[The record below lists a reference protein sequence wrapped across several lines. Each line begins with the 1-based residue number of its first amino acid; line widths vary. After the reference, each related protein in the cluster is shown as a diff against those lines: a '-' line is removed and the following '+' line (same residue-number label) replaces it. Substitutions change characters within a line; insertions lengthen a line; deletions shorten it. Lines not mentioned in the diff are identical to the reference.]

1 MKKGVFSAFIVVL
14 CCFGSVSF
22 AKTELSPAQLD
33 SLVQTLLENAS
44 HYQERLDQL
53 ADVIQDCA
61 NHAKSREQQDFC
73 KIRLEKSYPALK
85 EQAPA
90 QRAKINLNPED
101 IQLKKL
107 ETKKLEKRFW
117 FSKSDGGSAC
127 GEY

>member
-1 MKKGVFSAFIVVL
+1 MLILFSLVSVAF
-14 CCFGSVSF
+14 
-22 AKTELSPAQLD
+22 ARNELSADQLD
-33 SLVQTLLENAS
+33 SLVQTSLEKDS
-44 HYQERLDQL
+44 HYEERLDRL

-61 NHAKSREQQDFC
+61 DHAKSREQQDFC
-73 KIRLEKSYPALK
+73 KIRLEKSYPKLK

>member
-1 MKKGVFSAFIVVL
+1 MLILFSLVSVAF
-14 CCFGSVSF
+14 
-22 AKTELSPAQLD
+22 ARNELSADQLN
-33 SLVQTLLENAS
+33 SLVQTLLEKDS
-44 HYQERLDQL
+44 HYEERLDQL

-61 NHAKSREQQDFC
+61 DHAKSREQQSLC
-73 KIRLEKSYPALK
+73 KSRLEKHYPTLK